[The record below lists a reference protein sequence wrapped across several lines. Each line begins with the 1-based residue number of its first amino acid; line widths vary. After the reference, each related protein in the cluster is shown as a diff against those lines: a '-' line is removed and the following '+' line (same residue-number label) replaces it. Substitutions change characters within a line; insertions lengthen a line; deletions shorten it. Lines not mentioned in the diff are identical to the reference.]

1 MSSKF
6 KYSLGHTVQRGKK
19 WFAIFRLSKDGLA
32 RVWGSLT
39 KSIQFVSVSFV
50 FFRFLLDCLACRH
63 APSAS
68 CLHQSPDALHQC
80 AAALPYISAGP
91 LTSIMPPLP
100 VHQHAFTYQ
109 PQNTQR
115 TNCNASIVPQ
125 PQSTLSPGARLA
137 LGGLFS
143 ALQIE
148 NQSRCGKPASHSG
161 RKRKSLRHTACSL
174 GFRLALGQ
182 HRYYKTRN
190 ARNISSKNWLI

>member
-1 MSSKF
+1 MDWQEFEEVSPSPSNL
-6 KYSLGHTVQRGKK
+6 SLC
-19 WFAIFRLSKDGLA
+19 RL
-32 RVWGSLT
+32 
-39 KSIQFVSVSFV
+39 FFSVSYWIV
-50 FFRFLLDCLACRH
+50 LLVDT
-63 APSAS
+63 PPQAS

-80 AAALPYISAGP
+80 AAALAYISAGP

-115 TNCNASIVPQ
+115 TNCKASTVPQ

-148 NQSRCGKPASHSG
+148 NQSRCGKPA
-161 RKRKSLRHTACSL
+161 
-174 GFRLALGQ
+174 
-182 HRYYKTRN
+182 
-190 ARNISSKNWLI
+190 